1 MPISFLCFNVG
12 DTLGRVLSAYYTL
25 STKPVLVLALLRLG
39 FIPLFLNCNVVPA
52 GFDPKDSVLFNND
65 LFPILFMAVMA
76 ISNGFLASCAM
87 MNGPENVPDSVAS
100 RAGTLMAFFLEFGLI
115 LGCTASFGL
124 QAIVCQC
131 NPFAFA

>member
-1 MPISFLCFNVG
+1 M
-12 DTLGRVLSAYYTL
+12 
-25 STKPVLVLALLRLG
+25 AL
-39 FIPLFLNCNVVPA
+39 
-52 GFDPKDSVLFNND
+52 
-65 LFPILFMAVMA
+65 MA

-87 MNGPENVPDSVAS
+87 MNGPENVPDNVAS

-131 NPFAFA
+131 NPFAFD